1 MYLFKNY
8 IREEIMPSDKYLK
21 QVTLGEVKILND
33 KINLQE
39 YNPDWADM
47 FEEERKRILNIINM
61 KNVLIE
67 HVGSTSV
74 PNLCAKPILDILLG
88 VQNSADESSYIPA
101 LESLGYTLKIRE
113 PDWYEHRMLKGFNP
127 EVNLHVFSLGCEELQ
142 KMIQF
147 RDWLIHNKDDRER
160 YANVKRMLAKKTWK
174 YLQNYADAKST
185 IVGEIF
191 EHIKE
196 QSNK

>member
-101 LESLGYTLKIRE
+101 LESIGYTLKIRE

-127 EVNLHVFSLGCEELQ
+127 EVNLHVFSLDCEELQ
-142 KMIQF
+142 KMIQL
-147 RDWLIHNKDDRER
+147 RDWLIHNQDDRER

-185 IVGEIF
+185 IVGEIL

-196 QSNK
+196 QNNK

>member
-147 RDWLIHNKDDRER
+147 WDWLIHNKDDRER

>member
-8 IREEIMPSDKYLK
+8 IREEIMPSGKYLK

-101 LESLGYTLKIRE
+101 LESIGYTLKRRE

-127 EVNLHVFSLGCEELQ
+127 EVNLHVFSLDCEELQ

-185 IVGEIF
+185 IVGEIL

-196 QSNK
+196 QNNK

>member
-8 IREEIMPSDKYLK
+8 IREKIMPSDKYLK

-47 FEEERKRILNIINM
+47 FEEERKRILNIINI

-88 VQNSADESSYIPA
+88 VQNSADESSYISA
-101 LESLGYTLKIRE
+101 LESIGYTLKIRE

-127 EVNLHVFSLGCEELQ
+127 EVNLHVFSLDCEELQ

-185 IVGEIF
+185 IVGEIL

-196 QSNK
+196 QNNK

>member
-101 LESLGYTLKIRE
+101 LESIGYTLKIRE

-127 EVNLHVFSLGCEELQ
+127 EVNLHVFSLDCEELQ

-185 IVGEIF
+185 IVGEIL

-196 QSNK
+196 QNNK

>member
-1 MYLFKNY
+1 
-8 IREEIMPSDKYLK
+8 MPSDKYLK

-101 LESLGYTLKIRE
+101 LESIGYTLKIRE

-127 EVNLHVFSLGCEELQ
+127 EVNLHVFSLDCEELQ

-185 IVGEIF
+185 IVGEIL

-196 QSNK
+196 QNNK